1 MTVSGTHTEAV
12 LNKLIKSK
20 LIQLLL
26 QTDATLVSEIAD
38 LPKEINPFVI
48 NAPFL
53 YPLKTSENL
62 MVF

>member
-1 MTVSGTHTEAV
+1 MTMSGTHTEAV

-26 QTDATLVSEIAD
+26 QTDATLASEIAD

-48 NAPFL
+48 NVPFL

-62 MVF
+62 TVF

>member
-1 MTVSGTHTEAV
+1 MTISGTHTEAV

-26 QTDATLVSEIAD
+26 QTDATLASEIAD

-48 NAPFL
+48 NVPFL

-62 MVF
+62 TVF

>member
-1 MTVSGTHTEAV
+1 MTMSGTHTEAV

-26 QTDATLVSEIAD
+26 QTDATLASEIAD

-48 NAPFL
+48 SAPFL

-62 MVF
+62 TVF